1 MSYNRPPTPGIAL
14 KQIPAL
20 IPAGSVLQ
28 VLDSNISS
36 TTELGVVQVGSGLQI
51 TPQGVLSTTGGDH
64 DCCFIKVHLTSK
76 NYTATDDDCYI
87 GVIEQDKDDDSKED
101 SITITLPKG
110 ITGKVYTVKNQDNGN
125 VKVQGSAGQKI
136 DTSASKTL
144 GSQASITV
152 VFDETRWNVIN

>member
-1 MSYNRPPTPGIAL
+1 MSYNRPPRPGIAL

-51 TPQGVLSTTGGDH
+51 TPQGVLSVTDSNHG
-64 DCCFIKVHLTSK
+64 CCFMKVYLTSK
-76 NYTATDDDCYI
+76 NYTASDEDCYI
-87 GVIEQDKDDDSKED
+87 GVIGQDNDSKED

-110 ITGKVYTVKNQDNGN
+110 ITSKVYTVKNQHNGN
-125 VKVQGSAGQKI
+125 VKVQGTSAQQI
-136 DTSASKTL
+136 DTSSSKTL

-152 VFDETRWNVIN
+152 VLDRKSVV

>member
-51 TPQGVLSTTGGDH
+51 TPQGVLSVTSSDH
-64 DCCFIKVHLTSK
+64 DCCFMKVHLTSK

-87 GVIEQDKDDDSKED
+87 GVIGQDKDDDSKEN

-125 VKVQGSAGQKI
+125 VKVQRSASQKI
-136 DTSASKTL
+136 DTSNSETL
-144 GSQASITV
+144 GTNKSISI
-152 VFDETRWNVIN
+152 VFDGTRWNVID